1 MRLKTGRRRAEILG
15 LMHSAPLILI
25 DDEIREK
32 KKRKEERKKGKK
44 YLISGISRVE
54 KLYST

>member
-32 KKRKEERKKGKK
+32 KKKERKEERKERN
-44 YLISGISRVE
+44 I
-54 KLYST
+54 